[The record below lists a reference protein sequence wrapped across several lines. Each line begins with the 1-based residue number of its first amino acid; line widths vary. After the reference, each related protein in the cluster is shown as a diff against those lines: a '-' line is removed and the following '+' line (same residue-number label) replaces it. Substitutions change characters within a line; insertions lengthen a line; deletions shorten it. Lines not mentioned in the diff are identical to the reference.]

1 MIIGI
6 ISDSHDNIWNLEK
19 AIKKMKEKS
28 INILIHCGDFC
39 APFIIDQLAAIN
51 LPVHCVFGNIDDR
64 FTTTRKCDKFSNIT
78 LHGEIAELELDEK
91 SIAVTHLPKFAKG
104 LAHTGD
110 YDIVFYG
117 HTHKNNCSKIE
128 NTLLVNP
135 GEIMGRLGKPSFAI
149 YDTSSEKV
157 EFFDI

>member
-19 AIKKMKEKS
+19 AIKQMQEKS
-28 INILIHCGDFC
+28 IDVLIHCGDFC

-51 LPVHCVFGNIDDR
+51 IPVHCVFGNIDDR
-64 FTTTRKCDKFSNIT
+64 FATTRKCDKFSNT
-78 LHGEIAELELDEK
+78 NLHGEIAELELDGK
-91 SIAVTHLPKFAKG
+91 RIAVTHLPQFAKS
-104 LAHTGD
+104 LASTD
-110 YDIVFYG
+110 NYDIVLYG
-117 HTHKNNCSKIE
+117 HTHKNDCSKVG

-135 GEIMGRLGKPSFAI
+135 GEIMGRFGKPGFSI
-149 YDTSSEKV
+149 YDTGLDKV